1 MSYGERPQEREP
13 KDLHNESVL
22 QSFRGGVSLGRSPK
36 LKLTGLVEV
45 SWLPLSGGA
54 GYSETALSEGWREW
68 WLRRRIYVP
77 GRGEPAGCSQTDAM
91 LPGSNATSIFCQDNQ
106 GCTLQ

>member
-1 MSYGERPQEREP
+1 MSYGERPQERGP

-22 QSFRGGVSLGRSPK
+22 QSFRGGVSLCRSPR

-54 GYSETALSEGWREW
+54 GYFETALSEGSREW

-77 GRGEPAGCSQTDAM
+77 GRLRTCRVQPDRR
-91 LPGSNATSIFCQDNQ
+91 NATSFE
-106 GCTLQ
+106 CTKHLLPK